1 MRPHPWRLGTA
12 NGADT
17 ASRALVKAAGE
28 SSKGV
33 GAARRGSGTVA
44 VFDPPP
50 GGLKEDPREPKAQA
64 VGGLLEGPRQ
74 FCSSHSPFCFD
85 DGGETF
91 QLDSVVPRMTALLR
105 QKRVSLIG
113 TLARCG
119 PGRYSRAF
127 WAVRS
132 SLWTRRRTRTQ
143 AVGAAARAGPQC
155 DNRRPPHKS
164 EQSRICA
171 TAWGAAGSGTRHR
184 AATRCPDCH
193 DRRRHR
199 HRVHGNGA
207 KSRRRT
213 PRRHQQRVVVGA
225 EPSDNPLGADA

>member
-33 GAARRGSGTVA
+33 GAARRGSVTVA

-91 QLDSVVPRMTALLR
+91 QLDSVVP
-105 QKRVSLIG
+105 
-113 TLARCG
+113 
-119 PGRYSRAF
+119 
-127 WAVRS
+127 
-132 SLWTRRRTRTQ
+132 
-143 AVGAAARAGPQC
+143 
-155 DNRRPPHKS
+155 
-164 EQSRICA
+164 
-171 TAWGAAGSGTRHR
+171 
-184 AATRCPDCH
+184 
-193 DRRRHR
+193 
-199 HRVHGNGA
+199 
-207 KSRRRT
+207 
-213 PRRHQQRVVVGA
+213 
-225 EPSDNPLGADA
+225 